1 MNPSRPRPWQAT
13 VPGYPDQLVL
23 VVDDHDSRAMMRRLL
38 NLHGFQALTIPN
50 GLEAVAWLDNATIVP
65 SLIVLDLAMPV
76 MDGRRYLV
84 RRQHRSDWRQI
95 PLIVVSGLHDA
106 ADQLRGLDVAAFHT
120 KPVRS
125 TRLLAQIA
133 SALGLPLV
141 PQGASAAGA
150 PSSAAAGD
158 VAARTA
164 VDAGAASG
172 TVRDDVSPEPP
183 DATSIPD
190 PSAGT

>member
-1 MNPSRPRPWQAT
+1 MIT
-13 VPGYPDQLVL
+13 T
-23 VVDDHDSRAMMRRLL
+23 RAMMRRLL